1 MKKRLWSI
9 LLALTVCMLT
19 LPTQAL
25 AMQLRVCYLGSIEIT
40 LDAEPTDIA
49 WELRARVWEI
59 AGLPA
64 DSPTNVML
72 GSSRIERETT
82 LQACG
87 AQDGTQIDCMA
98 VPKREVAYGHYVQIF
113 VETLTGKHITIVSAG
128 AIL

>member
-1 MKKRLWSI
+1 MPRRVPCGQIPLCRNEEEMSMKKRLWSI

-64 DSPTNVML
+64 DSPTNV
-72 GSSRIERETT
+72 
-82 LQACG
+82 
-87 AQDGTQIDCMA
+87 
-98 VPKREVAYGHYVQIF
+98 
-113 VETLTGKHITIVSAG
+113 AG
-128 AIL
+128 LFPDRKGNYTPGVRSPRWYSD